1 MSFGLLRKS
10 NMDEKT
16 IHAIMA
22 ALAKGLRVE
31 LVMQKDGTIAVQT
44 VQRKKLK
51 T

>member
-1 MSFGLLRKS
+1 MERIT
-10 NMDEKT
+10 ETT
-16 IHAIMA
+16 IQAIMT

-31 LVMQKDGTIAVQT
+31 LVLQKDGTIAVQT